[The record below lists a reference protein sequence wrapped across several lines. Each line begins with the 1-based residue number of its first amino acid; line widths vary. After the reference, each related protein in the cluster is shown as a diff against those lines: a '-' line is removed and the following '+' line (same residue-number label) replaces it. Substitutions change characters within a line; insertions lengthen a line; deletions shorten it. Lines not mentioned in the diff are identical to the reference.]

1 MSTLIKD
8 AAAGAGK
15 PVLPARLGKYE
26 LLRHLAT
33 GGMADIFLARVSGI
47 EGFEKIVVV
56 KRILA
61 EFVGNKEFVQ
71 LFLDEARLAATL
83 HHPNVAQV
91 YDVGIVG
98 GQYFFAMEF
107 VHGEDVRAILKT
119 LAQQKETIPLA
130 EALSI
135 VQGVC
140 AGLHYAHEKVGYDGR
155 SLGIIHRDVSPSNVL
170 VSYDGSVKLLDF
182 GIAKATTRTVET
194 RYGSIRG
201 KVSYLSPEQCR
212 CEALDRR
219 SDVFS
224 AAIVL
229 YELTTCHK
237 LFGGASDFEIMKR
250 IVETPAP
257 PPSAR
262 VKGYPLDLQKIV
274 LKGLARDRDQRYQ
287 SAQELQLALE
297 DFAREH
303 KLAVSPIHLARFM
316 ESTFEEKIKA
326 WKEAQLAGKG
336 LGEHLITALPGKG
349 TGTPSAPSPGV
360 LAAGALEAEAQA
372 EAEAHGESF
381 QPTRADVP
389 SEIAKRTGQSTKLPA
404 LPELAPPPKRTPLIV
419 GGLVA
424 AAVIAGVALALGLR
438 SPKPAAAPPVATS
451 ATVQVESEPTG
462 AAVFV
467 DGRREGVTPARL
479 PVARQRAVRLRLER
493 DGYQPF
499 EESLTLGANETGRLV
514 RAALVAATPAGGR
527 IVVKTNVKK
536 ATWKLDDR
544 PVGDGTGQLSLADV
558 PPGSHNLSVES
569 EGHERRAGP
578 VEVTPRGL
586 ASVVWDLKP
595 TVAPG
600 AKKPRPPKGPGKPG
614 KPGRDIDDIGGWPPR

>member
-1 MSTLIKD
+1 VSTLIKEP
-8 AAAGAGK
+8 AAAAGK

-47 EGFEKIVVV
+47 EGFEKVVV
-56 KRILA
+56 IKRILA
-61 EFVGNKEFVQ
+61 EFASNKEFVQ

-119 LAQQKETIPLA
+119 LTQLKQTIPFA
-130 EALSI
+130 EALCI

-155 SLGIIHRDVSPSNVL
+155 TLGIIHRDVSPSNVL

-182 GIAKATTRTVET
+182 GIAKASTRTVET

-229 YELTTCHK
+229 YELTTGHK
-237 LFGGASDFEIMKR
+237 LFGGSSDFEIMKR

-274 LKGLARDRDQRYQ
+274 LKALARDREQRYQ

-316 ESTFEEKIKA
+316 EATFSEKIKA

-336 LGEHLITALPGKG
+336 LGEHLVAALPGRG
-349 TGTPSAPSPGV
+349 TGTPSAPSGGV
-360 LAAGALEAEAQA
+360 LAAAAAEAAAESEAE
-372 EAEAHGESF
+372 GESF
-381 QPTRADVP
+381 QPTKADVP
-389 SEIAKRTGQSTKLPA
+389 SELAKRTGQSVKLPA
-404 LPELAPPPKRTPLIV
+404 LPRPEAPPPPKRSPLILV
-419 GGLVA
+419 GGAA
-424 AAVIAGVALALGLR
+424 AAVILVVALLLGLR
-438 SPKPAAAPPVATS
+438 TPKPAPPPVPTTAI
-451 ATVQVESEPTG
+451 VQVESTPPG
-462 AAVFV
+462 AEVYI

-479 PVARQRAVRLRLER
+479 PVPKQRALRLRLEL
-493 DGYQPF
+493 DGHQPF
-499 EESLTLGANETGRLV
+499 EESFTLGANETGKLV
-514 RAALVAATPAGGR
+514 KATLVVAKPAGGR

-536 ATWKLDDR
+536 ATWKLDDK
-544 PVGDGTGQLSLADV
+544 PVGDGSGQLNLADV
-558 PPGSHNLSVES
+558 PPGTHDLSVES
-569 EGHERRAGP
+569 EGYERRVEP
-578 VEVTPRGL
+578 IEVTAKGL

-595 TVAPG
+595 VAAAG
-600 AKKPRPPKGPGKPG
+600 PRKPKGPKTPG
-614 KPGRDIDDIGGWPPR
+614 TPGSKDIDDIGGWPPR